1 MSSLLLRSS
10 PRHAKC
16 AYHPLWT
23 AQEKRQRC
31 CWACQALLDPGLL
44 QRKKPCANPWPWTR
58 DTLGLGLVTF
68 KGYKLNV
75 DESKRK
81 KKTKNDEAKASPLLC
96 STPGPS
102 VSHAGHATAFVGVN
116 EDDASS
122 TEADLDMSH
131 DDYSLVG
138 WRDHVADK
146 VAHYLHSV
154 TTARGRHGGG
164 HVDTIDDLL
173 GLVKSAYVRLVG
185 FTPTDHVASGTGE
198 YELLVP
204 DSQEEEDDDAGEEF
218 IVPHI
223 APVRP
228 RPENIVLPSPA
239 SQCSSP
245 DDTTSGRSY
254 STVDNDCNDAPS
266 SEQAER
272 TCWMDVEE
280 LLGDI
285 DDDADLTDPH
295 WKRSAG
301 ESDDHSTATG
311 ADQQDN
317 LYERDQVAEPERPG
331 TTSSSRL
338 AASPYQV

>member
-1 MSSLLLRSS
+1 M
-10 PRHAKC
+10 
-16 AYHPLWT
+16 
-23 AQEKRQRC
+23 
-31 CWACQALLDPGLL
+31 
-44 QRKKPCANPWPWTR
+44 
-58 DTLGLGLVTF
+58 
-68 KGYKLNV
+68 
-75 DESKRK
+75 
-81 KKTKNDEAKASPLLC
+81 LC

-204 DSQEEEDDDAGEEF
+204 DSQE
-218 IVPHI
+218 
-223 APVRP
+223 VR
-228 RPENIVLPSPA
+228 
-239 SQCSSP
+239 
-245 DDTTSGRSY
+245 TSG
-254 STVDNDCNDAPS
+254 PS
-266 SEQAER
+266 
-272 TCWMDVEE
+272 VV
-280 LLGDI
+280 
-285 DDDADLTDPH
+285 
-295 WKRSAG
+295 
-301 ESDDHSTATG
+301 TG
-311 ADQQDN
+311 VKVFAHRV
-317 LYERDQVAEPERPG
+317 LFSGGGRR
-331 TTSSSRL
+331 RW
-338 AASPYQV
+338 